1 MNRYT
6 DKRTGRRARLA
17 PTLKLRRDKPARQ
30 AAIIPIPIIYTFKR
44 TAVFAQ
50 YAVVRWTGKE
60 RANYVRRIMIKQ
72 IKFVSIP
79 VADQNRALDFY
90 TEKLGFTIITD
101 QPFDKK
107 QRWIELRVPKAET
120 RVVLFTAEGDEKR
133 IGSFMN
139 MSYACDDIDKTYAE
153 LKKRGVEFEGP
164 PEKQPW
170 GTYAMFK
177 DSEGNRF
184 VVSS

>member
-1 MNRYT
+1 
-6 DKRTGRRARLA
+6 
-17 PTLKLRRDKPARQ
+17 
-30 AAIIPIPIIYTFKR
+30 
-44 TAVFAQ
+44 
-50 YAVVRWTGKE
+50 
-60 RANYVRRIMIKQ
+60 MIKR

-101 QPFDKK
+101 QPFDGK

-139 MSYACDDIDKTYAE
+139 LSYECDDIHETYRE
-153 LKKRGVEFEGP
+153 LHGRGVDFEGEP
-164 PEKQPW
+164 QKQPW
-170 GTYAMFK
+170 GTYAIFK

-184 VVSS
+184 VLGSS